1 MIDMAETY
9 LVTRRDDKQIFVL
22 RLVPPRFTVQYIP
35 ENPLSNIE
43 FIDIQDELPMKAEVI
58 AKFLREIGD
67 EIVLFLKK
75 EAQQ

>member
-1 MIDMAETY
+1 MIDTDEAY

-35 ENPLSNIE
+35 ENPLSDIE
-43 FIDIQDELPMKAEVI
+43 FIDIQDEFPMKAEVI
-58 AKFLREIGD
+58 AKFMREIGD
-67 EIVLFLKK
+67 EIALFLEK

>member
-1 MIDMAETY
+1 MIDTDEAY

-35 ENPLSNIE
+35 ENPLSDIE
-43 FIDIQDELPMKAEVI
+43 FIDIQDEFPMKAEVI
-58 AKFLREIGD
+58 AKFMREIGD
-67 EIVLFLKK
+67 EVALFLEK